1 MWEWKSMVNTRNQWQ
16 KVKTRIKPQR
26 MPIKTKKQ
34 TKVKMMLIKLLR
46 NPMKRALRRT
56 LIRTRNQMMSKMMVI
71 KLLKNPMKRTP
82 RRILKMN
89 PRITALRIHNHH
101 RIRKNHSAGNRS
113 KISNHHKITKI
124 LTANK
129 ILISS
134 KTTKNDIHHM
144 ITIAMNMNR
153 GEIIPR
159 ITSNIVPMTGKT
171 PILSMAKKKVN
182 NRYTMPAMIR
192 INNATSPIMDTLI
205 MSIRNEH
212 KNLIEDR
219 IIGNI
224 ILRDRRIRNRNED
237 HKNNN
242 PLRDHKA
249 WDKDH
254 MNKELHRDHKI

>member
-1 MWEWKSMVNTRNQWQ
+1 MVNTRNPWQ
-16 KVKTRIKPQR
+16 KVKTRIKTQR
-26 MPIKTKKQ
+26 MPILIKTRKQ
-34 TKVKMMLIKLLR
+34 MIVKMMPIKLLR

-56 LIRTRNQMMSKMMVI
+56 LIRTRSQMMSKMMVI

-89 PRITALRIHNHH
+89 PRMTALRIHNHH
-101 RIRKNHSAGNRS
+101 KIRKNHSAGNRS

-134 KTTKNDIHHM
+134 KTIKNDIHHM

-159 ITSNIVPMTGKT
+159 ITSNIVPMTEKT
-171 PILSMAKKKVN
+171 PILSMAKEKVN

-192 INNATSPIMDTLI
+192 INNANSTIMDTLI
-205 MSIRNEH
+205 MSIKNEH

-224 ILRDRRIRNRNED
+224 ILRDHRIRNRNED
-237 HKNNN
+237 HKNNE
-242 PLRDHKA
+242 PPRDHKA
-249 WDKDH
+249 RDKDH
-254 MNKELHRDHKI
+254 MNKKLHRNHKI